1 MATDDQVIVIGAGIN
16 GLHAAIRLPQRI
28 PNISLTIYEKNPEIG
43 GTWYENRY
51 PGVACDVPAHAYT
64 LLYEPNP
71 AWSEFYASGQ
81 EILRYLQGVANKY
94 QVRKYMKF
102 NSKCL
107 GANWNEE
114 KGKWAVKIEGP
125 QGKFEDECDVLISA
139 TGILNNWK
147 WPDIPGLTD
156 FKGIRVHSATWPEDI
171 DLTGKT
177 VAIIGNGSSA
187 IQIIPKLQKVV
198 KRLDAY
204 ARGSTWISPP
214 LAGSKVEEHNPGGGN
229 STPLSCSR

>member
-1 MATDDQVIVIGAGIN
+1 M
-16 GLHAAIRLPQRI
+16 
-28 PNISLTIYEKNPEIG
+28 S
-43 GTWYENRY
+43 W
-51 PGVACDVPAHAYT
+51 C
-64 LLYEPNP
+64 
-71 AWSEFYASGQ
+71 
-81 EILRYLQGVANKY
+81 
-94 QVRKYMKF
+94 
-102 NSKCL
+102 
-107 GANWNEE
+107 NEE

-214 LAGSKVEEHNPGGGN
+214 LSGSKVEEHNPGGGN
-229 STPLSCSR
+229 SNSLSCPR